1 MALTTSQQLMKYYDI
16 YRDSEVIFTKE
27 IIKTLSL
34 DPRQIYIKTTE
45 GQWPCIL
52 SSCSLLGAKVIIG
65 RKSGA
70 FEKMTEGAAVS
81 LRLCFV
87 PPDSSTI
94 TFFINSRVESVQPYM
109 NNGEL
114 FVISMEFSQRAP
126 DDLIGMLGNLHE
138 ANANAVRRRE
148 ERIAIT
154 PDSKRKLGLTKEET
168 IVYVQNVPRHC
179 ILRDISFSGVK
190 IILVGLKPFLM
201 KQSVIVNFD
210 FEEPTAENIQVKGVV
225 VRCDEVQGRKDL
237 VVASILFDEKNVPIA
252 YKLRIN
258 EYITNVRKNQLD
270 NMDTV

>member
-16 YRDSEVIFTKE
+16 YRDTEVVFTKE
-27 IIKTLSL
+27 IIKTLNL

-45 GQWPCIL
+45 EQWACIL

-65 RKSGA
+65 RKSPA
-70 FEKMTEGAAVS
+70 FEKVKEGSAIS
-81 LRLCFV
+81 LRLCFT
-87 PPDSSTI
+87 PPDTSPI
-94 TFFINSRVESVQPYM
+94 TFFINSRVAKITPYM
-109 NNGEL
+109 NNGDL
-114 FVISMEFSQRAP
+114 FVIYMEFSQRAP
-126 DDLIGMLGNLHE
+126 DDLIGMLGTLQE
-138 ANANAVRRRE
+138 ANANALRRKE

-179 ILRDISFSGVK
+179 ILRDLSFSGTK

-201 KQSVIVNFD
+201 KKTVIISFN
-210 FEEPTAENIQVKGVV
+210 FEEPNENIQMKGTV

-237 VVASILFDEKNVPIA
+237 VVASIAFDENAVPMA

-270 NMDTV
+270 TMNSF

>member
-70 FEKMTEGAAVS
+70 LDKMVNGASVS
-81 LRLCFV
+81 LRFCFV
-87 PPDSSTI
+87 PPDNSTI
-94 TFFINSRVESVQPYM
+94 TFFINSRVENVTPYM
-109 NNGEL
+109 NNNEL
-114 FVISMEFSQRAP
+114 FVVSMEFSQRAP

-148 ERIAIT
+148 DRIAIT

-179 ILRDISFSGVK
+179 ILRDVSFSGVK

-201 KQSVIVNFD
+201 KQTVIVTFD
-210 FEEPTAENIQVKGVV
+210 FEEPHENIQVKGVV

-270 NMDTV
+270 NMDTL